1 MSGYHDYKSRDGLA
15 SFTYDLEE
23 LPGCCGA
30 VCATCLIVN
39 DKEIAGAS
47 RKKKGEYAAEIYE
60 DMAYHAYDKE
70 YRLLVISSLTAGGV
84 RNWDEAYVDSDAP
97 HKSELN
103 LRHVAQAGG
112 MVEGSSAINANT
124 GNEVVLFTGVI
135 DKPTKEKEE
144 RVDSIRAEE
153 SVDVVSPVF
162 VGTGLNLYW
171 STDD

>member
-1 MSGYHDYKSRDGLA
+1 MSGYHNYKSRDGLA

-30 VCATCLIVN
+30 VCATCLTVN
-39 DKEIAGAS
+39 DEDIEGAS
-47 RKKKGEYAAEIYE
+47 RKELMEYAAEIYE

-84 RNWDEAYVDSDAP
+84 RNWDEAYMDSDAP
-97 HKSELN
+97 HKSNLN

-112 MVEGSSAINANT
+112 MVEGSSAVNANT

-144 RVDSIRAEE
+144 RVVEARKAEDAR
-153 SVDVVSPVF
+153 VANTYL
-162 VGTGLNLYW
+162 VGIYGL
-171 STDD
+171 SA